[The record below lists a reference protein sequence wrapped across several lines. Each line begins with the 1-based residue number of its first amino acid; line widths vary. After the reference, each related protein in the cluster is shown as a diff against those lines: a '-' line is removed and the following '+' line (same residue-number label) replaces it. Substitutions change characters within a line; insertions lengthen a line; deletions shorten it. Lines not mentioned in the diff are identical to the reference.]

1 MILSNT
7 VATSVV
13 LNGVTSTV
21 NGPADTLAPLGFSPS
36 SNGEH
41 WNAYPSDLQAIVP
54 LATSVTPQNLD
65 WSQGGF
71 FQFNLGAGLTQ
82 VYTFSNVT
90 VGQTIQ
96 IWTKQNASAST
107 VAYTSLGVIWFGGGS
122 GAVSSGSGVVDVT
135 TITCIAPGSFI
146 GNVQKAWS

>member
-1 MILSNT
+1 MILFNT

-54 LATSVTPQNLD
+54 LATSVTPENPD
-65 WSQGGF
+65 WSQ
-71 FQFNLGAGLTQ
+71 AGSSSST
-82 VYTFSNVT
+82 
-90 VGQTIQ
+90 GCP
-96 IWTKQNASAST
+96 SAR
-107 VAYTSLGVIWFGGGS
+107 V
-122 GAVSSGSGVVDVT
+122 
-135 TITCIAPGSFI
+135 
-146 GNVQKAWS
+146 